1 MDIEERMAK
10 AETDVAVLKEVQRLL
25 LHEMGE
31 LRGTMERGFAEVR
44 AALAEERV
52 ALAEER
58 AERQREFRWMF
69 SALLAI
75 LALVLGM
82 VARMAGLL

>member
-10 AETDVAVLKEVQRLL
+10 DETDIAVLKEMQHLML
-25 LHEMGE
+25 QELSE
-31 LRGTMERGFAEVR
+31 LRGTMKRGFAEQR
-44 AALAEERV
+44 A

-69 SALLAI
+69 SALLAV
-75 LALVLGM
+75 LALVLGI
-82 VARMAGLL
+82 VARLAGVL

>member
-10 AETDVAVLKEVQRLL
+10 DETDIAVLKEMQHLML
-25 LHEMGE
+25 QELSE
-31 LRGTMERGFAEVR
+31 LRGTMERGFAEQR
-44 AALAEERV
+44 A

-69 SALLAI
+69 SALLAV
-75 LALVLGM
+75 LALVLGI
-82 VARMAGLL
+82 VARMAGVL

>member
-10 AETDVAVLKEVQRLL
+10 VETDVAVLKEVQRLFL
-25 LHEMGE
+25 QEMGE

-44 AALAEERV
+44 AALV
-52 ALAEER
+52 EER

-69 SALLAI
+69 STLLAI

-82 VARMAGLL
+82 VARMAGIL

>member
-10 AETDVAVLKEVQRLL
+10 AETDIAVLKETQRLL
-25 LHEMGE
+25 LQEMTE
-31 LRGTMERGFAEVR
+31 LRGAVERGFAEQR
-44 AALAEERV
+44 A

-58 AERQREFRWMF
+58 AERQREFRWLF
-69 SALLAI
+69 SALIAI

-82 VARMAGLL
+82 VARMAGVL